1 MAECG
6 QVDCHE
12 LATHRFFWTEG
23 WRLVCEP
30 HAKKAKLVGRAL
42 GKEVSIEALVQ
53 TDLEKHLS
61 ARVKTLEKALKA
73 ATDELNNMRVLL
85 QNELNRH
92 ADQ

>member
-1 MAECG
+1 MLSRSPHNIETP
-6 QVDCHE
+6 Q
-12 LATHRFFWTEG
+12 TE
-23 WRLVCEP
+23 
-30 HAKKAKLVGRAL
+30 
-42 GKEVSIEALVQ
+42 
-53 TDLEKHLS
+53 LEKYLS